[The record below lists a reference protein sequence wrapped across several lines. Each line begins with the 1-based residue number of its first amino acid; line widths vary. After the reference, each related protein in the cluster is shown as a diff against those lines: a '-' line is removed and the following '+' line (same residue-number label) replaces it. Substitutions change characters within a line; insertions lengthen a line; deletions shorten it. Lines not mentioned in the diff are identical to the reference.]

1 MEELRRML
9 ESKRA
14 EILRDI
20 KRAREDGIETDRVSF
35 PEVGDLVSASVE
47 KERAFEHSELGVNAL
62 REIDNAL
69 EKLQEG
75 TYGVCELCSRPI
87 GIKRLRVMPSARLCI
102 RCKSEQEAS
111 SVKNPPGR

>member
-14 EILRDI
+14 EILEDI
-20 KRAREDGIETDRVSF
+20 KRVREDGMESDRVSF

-47 KERAFEHSELGVNAL
+47 KEKAFEHSELGVNAL

-75 TYGVCELCSRPI
+75 TYGACEICGKPI
-87 GIKRLRVMPSARLCI
+87 GVKRLRVMPSARLCI
-102 RCKSEQEAS
+102 KCKSEEEAS
-111 SVKNPPGR
+111 VKSPSGR